1 MFSDGLDGDA
11 IDGFDRELRCDVN
24 LVMANEDGL
33 IRDGVAIH
41 AWMHLNYYLV
51 RPCYDFV
58 HGSYVSVDDCLLS
71 IGPSDSVVFIGFSSL
86 FKISL
91 DLVLARHFSFIAIF
105 HDDVLF

>member
-1 MFSDGLDGDA
+1 MSSDGWDVDV
-11 IDGFDRELRCDVN
+11 IDGFDHELRFDVN
-24 LVMANEDGL
+24 LVMVNEGGL

-51 RPCYDFV
+51 RPDYDFF
-58 HGSYVSVDDCLLS
+58 HGSFVSVDDCLLS
-71 IGPSDSVVFIGFSSL
+71 IGPSDLVVFIGFNSL

-105 HDDVLF
+105 HDDELF